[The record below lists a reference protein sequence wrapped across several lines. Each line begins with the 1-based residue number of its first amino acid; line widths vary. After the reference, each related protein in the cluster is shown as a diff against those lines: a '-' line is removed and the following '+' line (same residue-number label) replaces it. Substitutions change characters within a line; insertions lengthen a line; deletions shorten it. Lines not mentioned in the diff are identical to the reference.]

1 MYKSVLSGT
10 FEFPSRPGPPCAKI
24 TEVSPVEIN
33 SRAMGP
39 NKPEAGAKSMTD
51 VPAQPK
57 PVPAAGTA
65 DRCQRH
71 DLLVKIGDLASLL
84 SFWRVRLVAAS
95 GSKFN
100 HVRKNNNQ
108 TRPRRVTARAVLIT
122 NSKSTDGPG
131 SACRASVG
139 VSMIIPCFLVTIERS
154 QISVRHPPGQTP
166 AFFLY
171 HPA

>member
-1 MYKSVLSGT
+1 MCPVMCADRGPTRLYKAERQES
-10 FEFPSRPGPPCAKI
+10 FRAKNPNRLPL
-24 TEVSPVEIN
+24 VDRSP
-33 SRAMGP
+33 
-39 NKPEAGAKSMTD
+39 
-51 VPAQPK
+51 
-57 PVPAAGTA
+57 PAAQSLITSE
-65 DRCQRH
+65 
-71 DLLVKIGDLASLL
+71 KI
-84 SFWRVRLVAAS
+84 
-95 GSKFN
+95 K
-100 HVRKNNNQ
+100 NQ